1 MRFVTAMEKNL
12 THLEIID
19 LLKREKNFLKNEFGV
34 ISIGLFGSYTREQQD
49 VGSDIDI
56 LVELKEPRFDWLVG
70 LQLYLE
76 QKLDKKID
84 VIRKSKNL
92 KSRFV
97 ERIEKNV
104 IYA

>member
-1 MRFVTAMEKNL
+1 MEKNL

-56 LVELKEPRFDWLVG
+56 LVELKEPRFDWLAG

-76 QKLDKKID
+76 HKLDKKID
-84 VIRKSKNL
+84 LIRKGKNL

-97 ERIEKNV
+97 ERIEKSV